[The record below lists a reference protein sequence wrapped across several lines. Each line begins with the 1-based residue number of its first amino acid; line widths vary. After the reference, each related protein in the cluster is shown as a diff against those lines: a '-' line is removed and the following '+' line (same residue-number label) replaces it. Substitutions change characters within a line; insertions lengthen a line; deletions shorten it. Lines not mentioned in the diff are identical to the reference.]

1 MKCQEAQEPQDEQN
15 EKDEQEH
22 GRFLSVLGPLILA
35 IVNLKLTTASA
46 VGHGE
51 IVGFRSSSVAEA
63 TRSIHQDAAILAAT
77 PSRARPGAPDIP
89 AMLLFF
95 LSSPLLRASMVN
107 YPLRNA
113 HPL

>member
-1 MKCQEAQEPQDEQN
+1 MKCQQAQEPQDEQN

-77 PSRARPGAPDIP
+77 PSRARPRCSRHTGYAFV
-89 AMLLFF
+89 FF
-95 LSSPLLRASMVN
+95 VLSSPPSFHGELSS
-107 YPLRNA
+107 P
-113 HPL
+113 